1 MPRVLTRRWRATSI
15 TMALTLAVGTLA
27 ATQPAYADTH
37 VVGSSDNGD
46 GTYDNPVIWADVPDM
61 DVIRVGDTF
70 YMSST
75 TMHMNPGVPI
85 MKSYDLVN
93 WEIISYA
100 YLVMDDRPA
109 TTLKNNQNMYGQ
121 GTWASTLRYKD
132 GTFYLVVPSP
142 TTNKT
147 YFFQTEDPERQPW
160 RRTEVNA
167 RYHDPSLLL
176 DDDGRNW
183 LVYGNNPLRIIE
195 LNETVTGIAPGAQPR
210 VLIQN
215 IHAPDPITGI
225 TPTSGLAEGCHIQK
239 IDGTYYVECITWPPG
254 KPRTQVAHRAKSL
267 DGPWESKTIAQE
279 NIIIGTSGGG
289 PAQGNI
295 VDDGHGNWYGMIFR
309 DSGAVGRIPWLMP
322 IHWTDGWP
330 MYGDDETGLH
340 LTRSGPKPIQGFEMK
355 SVVSSDE
362 FTNSAPKPTYNDA
375 VLDPLLPEYEYN
387 GSNLKLEWQ
396 WNHNPDNRY
405 WSLTERPGWLRLT
418 TGQLATDILNARNT
432 LTQRTFGPVSS
443 AQVKLDVSGM
453 KDGDRAGLALFTA
466 KYGLIEVRMDDGVK
480 SIVMMN
486 SSSTTNHTVVA
497 TYPLT
502 RDVVY
507 FKAEADFRDQ
517 VDRGWF
523 YYSFDGEHWTQLG
536 DTLQMVYSI
545 NNHFMGYRFALY
557 NYATKELGGYVDFDY
572 YRISDQLTG
581 ANPLTITGFDR
592 PVDMSGV
599 NTVKAGSTVPLKF
612 QVYSDTTEVTDPAI
626 AAVTVTN
633 VTCDGDAETDDV
645 EVLTVGETSLR
656 YTDGHFQYNWKTP
669 KRPGTCYAVTATIQD
684 GSSITAH
691 FKLR

>member
-1 MPRVLTRRWRATSI
+1 
-15 TMALTLAVGTLA
+15 
-27 ATQPAYADTH
+27 
-37 VVGSSDNGD
+37 
-46 GTYDNPVIWADVPDM
+46 
-61 DVIRVGDTF
+61 
-70 YMSST
+70 
-75 TMHMNPGVPI
+75 
-85 MKSYDLVN
+85 
-93 WEIISYA
+93 
-100 YLVMDDRPA
+100 
-109 TTLKNNQNMYGQ
+109 
-121 GTWASTLRYKD
+121 
-132 GTFYLVVPSP
+132 
-142 TTNKT
+142 
-147 YFFQTEDPERQPW
+147 
-160 RRTEVNA
+160 
-167 RYHDPSLLL
+167 
-176 DDDGRNW
+176 DGRNW
-183 LVYGNNPLRIIE
+183 LVYGNKPLRIIE
-195 LNETVTGIAPGAQPR
+195 LNETVTGIAAGAQSR

-239 IDGTYYVECITWPPG
+239 IDGTYYIECITWPPG
-254 KPRTQVAHRAKSL
+254 KPRTQVAHRASSL

-279 NIIIGTSGGG
+279 NVVIGTSGGG

-295 VDDGHGNWYGMIFR
+295 VDDGQGNWYGLIFR

-362 FTNSAPKPTYNDA
+362 FTNSEPKPTYNDA
-375 VLDPLLPEYEYN
+375 ILDPLLPEYVYN

-466 KYGLIEVRMDDGVK
+466 KYGLIEVRMDNGVK
-480 SIVMMN
+480 TLVMMN

-502 RDVVY
+502 KDVVY
-507 FKAEADFRDQ
+507 LKADADFRDQ
-517 VDRGWF
+517 VDRGTF

-536 DTLQMVYSI
+536 NTLQMVYST

-557 NYATKELGGYVDFDY
+557 NYATTELGGYVDFDY
-572 YRISDQLTG
+572 YRISDELTG
-581 ANPLTITGFDR
+581 ATPLTITGFYQ
-592 PVDMSGV
+592 PVDMGGV
-599 NTVKAGSTVPLKF
+599 INTVKAGSTVPLKF
-612 QVYSDTTEVTDPAI
+612 QVYSDTTEVTNPAI
-626 AAVTVTN
+626 ATMTVDN
-633 VTCDGDAETDDV
+633 VACNANAETDEV
-645 EVLTVGETSLR
+645 EALTTGETSLT

-669 KRPGTCYAVTATIQD
+669 KSPGACYAVTATIQD

>member
-1 MPRVLTRRWRATSI
+1 
-15 TMALTLAVGTLA
+15 MALTLAVGALA
-27 ATQPAYADTH
+27 APQPALADTH
-37 VVGSSDNGD
+37 VIGSSDNGD

-61 DVIRVGDTF
+61 DVIRVGDAF

-109 TTLKNNQNMYGQ
+109 TTLKNNQNMYSQ
-121 GTWASTLRYKD
+121 GTWASTLKYKD

-147 YFFQTEDPERQPW
+147 YFFQTEDPEHQPW
-160 RRTEVNA
+160 RRTEVNT
-167 RYHDPSLLL
+167 RYHDPGLLL

-195 LNETVTGIAPGAQPR
+195 LNETVTGIAPGAQSR

-239 IDGTYYVECITWPPG
+239 IDGTYYIECITWPPG

-279 NIIIGTSGGG
+279 NVVIGTSGGG

-295 VDDGHGNWYGMIFR
+295 VDDGHGNWYGLIFR

-362 FTNSAPKPTYNDA
+362 FTNSEPKPTYNDA
-375 VLDPLLPEYEYN
+375 ILDPLLPEYVYN

-443 AQVKLDVSGM
+443 AQIKVDVSGM
-453 KDGDRAGLALFTA
+453 KNGDRAGLALFTA

-480 SIVMMN
+480 TLVMMN

-502 RDVVY
+502 KDVVY
-507 FKAEADFRDQ
+507 LKADADFRDQ
-517 VDRGWF
+517 VDRGTF

-536 DTLQMVYSI
+536 NTLQMVYSI

-572 YRISDQLTG
+572 YRISDELKG
-581 ANPLTITGFDR
+581 ATPLTITGFYQ
-592 PVDMSGV
+592 PVDMDGV
-599 NTVKAGSTVPLKF
+599 INTVKAGSTVPLKF
-612 QVYSDTTEVTDPAI
+612 QVYSDTTEVTNPAI
-626 AAVTVTN
+626 ATMTVAN
-633 VTCDGDAETDDV
+633 VACNANAETDEV
-645 EVLTVGETSLR
+645 EALTTGETSLT

-669 KRPGTCYAVTATIQD
+669 KSPGTCYAVTATIQD
-684 GSSITAH
+684 GSSITAQ